1 MRDWLLDPLA
11 PPPRW
16 IWGGDESPVW
26 DRSLSVPSGGE
37 PTASSCEAL
46 RASLQSLGVSRVIVG
61 HTPQEQI
68 NCACNGAVW
77 RCDTGMSRWV
87 VGGPCEA
94 LEITADG
101 GVPAWSKCPWLAAA
115 GAISPPIQRPA
126 PLPTACPGLSSRPGR
141 GAFAWTPK
149 SCHGARPK
157 SPTPSPFGHPDVRVL
172 GGRRAAS
179 ATVAPP
185 AGQKLTAPDSK
196 CGADG
201 CEISYYDVM

>member
-1 MRDWLLDPLA
+1 MVKVAWARSRRRDLPPDPEAGSLA
-11 PPPRW
+11 YRLPRA
-16 IWGGDESPVW
+16 V
-26 DRSLSVPSGGE
+26 LSARE
-37 PTASSCEAL
+37 N
-46 RASLQSLGVSRVIVG
+46 Q
-61 HTPQEQI
+61 
-68 NCACNGAVW
+68 
-77 RCDTGMSRWV
+77 
-87 VGGPCEA
+87 
-94 LEITADG
+94 
-101 GVPAWSKCPWLAAA
+101 
-115 GAISPPIQRPA
+115 
-126 PLPTACPGLSSRPGR
+126 

-179 ATVAPP
+179 AAVAPP